1 MKKLFSVLLL
11 IVMLAQVLPLE
22 ALATVGKVLSKEEIA
37 RAYALTGLG
46 TGGLKAN
53 SNGAYHDGM
62 KPNLSWNASQL
73 DDWLDEK
80 LAKDLNSA
88 EDLLSQVGFT
98 LEEMKQ
104 SDPSAYEA
112 FTQAT
117 PPFNFAQTAQAL
129 YLEAEALRQ
138 TLRWYQ
144 DQLTEA
150 SNTIAELSRR
160 MEEEGD
166 GMFDSDKVRWS
177 ARIEAAARE
186 ITEIRQTVVANADTW
201 EKRIE
206 ELQDY
211 TVLGPAGDEEDSQF
225 VGAWMDSLFRQSGQP
240 QTNSVSVSRVSPNA
254 SRSDRLSSA
263 AGLAANDVAD
273 AKITVI
279 TENEVAIVLQTGT
292 KEKPVPVADVDVW
305 VDDVLNDDD
314 PVLCYHSNENG
325 AVVLP
330 VNLFRTDEFDVVH
343 LHLRV
348 DPTALR

>member
-1 MKKLFSVLLL
+1 MKKMITALLL
-11 IVMLAQVLPLE
+11 LAMLIQVLPFE
-22 ALATVGKVLSKEEIA
+22 ALATVGKVLSKEEMA

-62 KPNLSWNASQL
+62 KPNASWNASQL
-73 DDWLDEK
+73 NDWLDEK

-186 ITEIRQTVVANADTW
+186 IVEIRQTIADNSDLW

-206 ELQDY
+206 EIQDNM
-211 TVLGPAGDEEDSQF
+211 VFGPAGDASSQA
-225 VGAWMDSLFRQSGQP
+225 VGMWMDTL
-240 QTNSVSVSRVSPNA
+240 
-254 SRSDRLSSA
+254 LSSGSTPA
-263 AGLAANDVAD
+263 M
-273 AKITVI
+273 
-279 TENEVAIVLQTGT
+279 
-292 KEKPVPVADVDVW
+292 
-305 VDDVLNDDD
+305 
-314 PVLCYHSNENG
+314 
-325 AVVLP
+325 
-330 VNLFRTDEFDVVH
+330 
-343 LHLRV
+343 
-348 DPTALR
+348 

>member
-1 MKKLFSVLLL
+1 MKKMITALLL
-11 IVMLAQVLPLE
+11 LAMLIQVLPFE
-22 ALATVGKVLSKEEIA
+22 ALATVGKVLSKEEMA

-73 DDWLDEK
+73 DDWLEEK
-80 LAKDLNSA
+80 LSKDLHSV

-98 LEEMKQ
+98 LDEMKQ
-104 SDPSAYEA
+104 SNPSAYEA

-177 ARIEAAARE
+177 ARIEEATRE
-186 ITEIRQTVVANADTW
+186 IVEIRQTIAANSDLW

-206 ELQDY
+206 EIQDNM
-211 TVLGPAGDEEDSQF
+211 VFGPAGD
-225 VGAWMDSLFRQSGQP
+225 A
-240 QTNSVSVSRVSPNA
+240 
-254 SRSDRLSSA
+254 
-263 AGLAANDVAD
+263 
-273 AKITVI
+273 
-279 TENEVAIVLQTGT
+279 ENQAIGT
-292 KEKPVPVADVDVW
+292 P
-305 VDDVLNDDD
+305 L
-314 PVLCYHSNENG
+314 
-325 AVVLP
+325 
-330 VNLFRTDEFDVVH
+330 
-343 LHLRV
+343 
-348 DPTALR
+348 